1 MKGDRKQWMIHGDTE
16 NRFSS
21 VFDMYKKLST
31 YLLNERKQ
39 DIQAEKTSLHKIKV
53 SILWPLYCIWRLKSR
68 CDFANTV

>member
-1 MKGDRKQWMIHGDTE
+1 MIHGDTE

-39 DIQAEKTSLHKIKV
+39 DTQAEKTSLHKIKV
-53 SILWPLYCIWRLKSR
+53 SIL
-68 CDFANTV
+68 